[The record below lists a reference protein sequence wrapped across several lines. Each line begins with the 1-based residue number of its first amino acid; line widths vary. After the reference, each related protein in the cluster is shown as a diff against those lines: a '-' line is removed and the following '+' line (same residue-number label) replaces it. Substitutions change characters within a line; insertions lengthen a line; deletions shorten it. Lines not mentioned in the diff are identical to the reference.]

1 MTPKEKYRAL
11 GENFLK
17 IYRSPEYGPEVAQQ
31 YLASYNLDFE
41 SLNKAI
47 DATDDETTFS
57 EFIDQVQE
65 GFKGIIPGAAGTIE
79 TGVVGASALA
89 PDEGFI
95 TEKGIRDTASDVL
108 RPLQEFAAPEAGFEE
123 STGRKIG
130 EGLGSF
136 LSFVGLGLIPGFGKA
151 GLAGF
156 AAATGAGEARLRA
169 EAENATP
176 EQISDAT
183 FRGTFVGLSE
193 ALAPAKV
200 LGRIKRTK
208 EGATAVNKAVDRISS
223 AAITGGIEGAQEAAA
238 GIAQNFIAQDIYKP
252 EQELVEGLGENF
264 TIGATVGVIAQ
275 GLFDLAIPRA
285 TKTAKATTEEKPATQ
300 EDTEPAKMPT
310 VQEELFPDDKKPS
323 RAELSKLSDKQ
334 KEINKFKRADFRDLE
349 KEQTDQF
356 IIKEI
361 KNTRDEFDM
370 FQRENQRLEAAFNKS
385 KDTAERNRL
394 GKLGQENF
402 ATMATLEQKINT
414 LKEQAAKRRIAKS
427 KYERPTTPKGQAELD
442 FSGTLEDTRDPVKA
456 PLPKATALGGLD
468 PNVKLTPE
476 QEDFFIQERTKAAVG
491 KKTKGEVL
499 SAEEKVLTD
508 ARDREIRQTEV
519 DLQQTGVQKRV
530 PPLVLKS
537 PEDVVLGTRQQEQE
551 LLEDLEGI
559 KSIRQKQLDELE
571 QEIANTTDRNAK
583 RRLQRRFNRVAED
596 IKGINERLPQQ
607 LFDVSRAKDEAV
619 PTPEAP
625 QKITEA
631 DFKEMGIGP
640 TNKSLRKKILGKD
653 LDNPNER
660 AEVRDALNT
669 YVQTGNKSE
678 GLRNRVE
685 SYLSKPVFAE
695 QLSLG
700 LPQPVKETIDDRRR
714 EITPDSERAVLGDAA
729 SVAPGPSPETITA
742 PVGERVD
749 TGRTDTRQA
758 DVRKRQVDPTLEGE
772 GDLPIGEVSRPVPLE
787 VTEDFKKA
795 FPKTTTETEAVSESM
810 EGLGKSLEK
819 FIKRIRKA
827 REEKKEKEAKKKPT
841 KQEQQESLQTAIVAT
856 PLNEYIQRQHKTK
869 TLNEDRE
876 LEYFAADLYVEG
888 RAKLGKINLTDVE
901 TGPKR
906 RVNTIKY
913 SGLTKTERTVLES
926 LNEEQKA
933 KVDNKVLELI
943 ATEEKANK
951 YQARLDQEKET
962 KVAELKE
969 GNTHVKAIVKI
980 KNEIIKDW
988 KNAPRIDVVPNE
1000 NRLPAKIQT
1009 YLENKRNEDL
1019 LDDDKRVRG
1028 VFDAETNTVY
1038 LVANALKANNQQ
1050 VAETILHESIGHF
1063 GLRAVLGD
1071 KYSETMQNIYKNGNK
1086 ELQQIVNTMMQTEG
1100 LSKESAV
1107 EELIADSA
1115 EKLASGKNII
1125 STLKSLVNKTVAFI
1139 KKFLRDN
1146 LGIKISDNKTVEDL
1160 VAKSLNFVINGR
1172 KKKLKRNPYAAEIML
1187 QSVALD
1193 APGTLAIENLLSK
1206 NISNKGN
1213 NEVFKE
1219 FVEKNSS
1226 VTAMKGFFSRAAARI
1241 EVEVGFKGA
1250 SVERKLKKLYNGAIR
1265 NVLGDIRP
1273 DLFLTMAEHSDT
1285 LGTAVM
1291 KQGKLMFSKETGW
1304 QAVKDKDSLFEAYQ
1318 QIADFGQQIRDP
1330 QKAMDVVS
1338 DVLVAVRASELKKYR
1353 KDIPE
1358 ELLPSQDAINAGLKV
1373 REMYPQIQ
1381 KIENTLKNYRFN
1393 LIDALVEAGSLSKDK
1408 ADLWKEASGYIPWN
1422 RIKDEDISRFEREP
1436 KKVIRELA
1444 TRTETRALKGSKS
1457 EINNVM
1463 SNMVGLSFWMV
1474 NSAVRNHAAL
1484 SLVDTFAKPQKDGGL
1499 ATYEK
1504 GVLVEGAKKVKGIA
1518 ESASQDQKDR
1528 TVQVYRNGKREFYE
1542 FADVLDVYAFKGLE
1556 VPTSKIIDGFTLAS
1570 NALRKGVTAMP
1581 EFAFSQLFQ
1590 DASRAYVLSGTQN
1603 PFRTASGVV
1612 NPLAYFSSRFLK
1624 DPTIEKLR
1632 SFGITGS
1639 YDLMHGKAQKE
1650 IMKEFNLNEKK
1661 PYDALLN
1668 PLSKTFDFLENF
1680 SIASD
1685 ANLRKAIYEQ
1695 TLRET
1700 KSERFPDGDI
1710 LEARYRA
1717 QEIINFKRQGANKT
1731 VAVARQIVPFLN
1743 AYIQGMSV
1751 YYRTMMGEGIT
1762 NQEKRAAFNLFLS
1775 SAAKLTALS
1784 FLYATLVAGDE
1795 EYEAQ
1800 EDYIKNKNFFIPG
1813 TPLKIPVA
1821 PEIGFLFKVLPER
1834 TYSYIASQGTERP
1847 QDATKFLEAMRT
1859 ALVDSFSGPN
1869 LTPQLLKT
1877 PVELLVNYSFFRDAP
1892 IVPTRLKN
1900 LEEELQF
1907 TSSTSEFSKFIAPY
1921 MLGNPIQIDYFIKG
1935 MFGILGGNVLY
1946 ATNLIT
1952 APNRRDFNYYE
1963 IPIVKTFTR
1972 DAIPSG
1978 LKSEFYALRDDMD
1991 RVADSIRQLSLN
2003 PADADN
2009 LIEYLSKDNNYD
2021 KLYISKILDSVQ
2033 RQLSMSRRAKRDIEA
2048 SKDLSSEEK
2057 QELVNRIDEHDNM
2070 LIRSINIPKIRKFL
2084 GY

>member
-1 MTPKEKYRAL
+1 MTPREKYLAL
-11 GENFLK
+11 GKNFLTLYK
-17 IYRSPEYGPEVAQQ
+17 DKNQGPEVADA
-31 YLASYNLDFE
+31 YLKAYGLNYD

-47 DATDDETTFS
+47 EATDDETTFS

-65 GFKGIIPGAAGTIE
+65 GFKGIIPGAAGTVE
-79 TGVVGASALA
+79 TAAVGASALA

-108 RPLQEFAAPEAGFEE
+108 RPLKEFAAPEAGFEE
-123 STGRKIG
+123 SAGRKIG

-183 FRGTFVGLSE
+183 FRGTFVGITE
-193 ALAPAKV
+193 ALAPAKI
-200 LGRIKRTK
+200 LGRIRRTK
-208 EGATAVNKAVDRISS
+208 KGATAVNKAVDRISS
-223 AAITGGIEGAQEAAA
+223 VAMTGGIEGAQEAAA
-238 GIAQNFIAQDIYKP
+238 GIAQNFIAQDLYKP
-252 EQELVEGLGENF
+252 EQELIEGLGENF

-275 GLFDLAIPRA
+275 GLFDLAVPRT
-285 TKTAKATTEEKPATQ
+285 TKTAKATTEETPATQ

-323 RAELSKLSDKQ
+323 RAELSELSDKQ
-334 KEINKFKRADFRDLE
+334 KEINKLKRADFRDLE

-361 KNTRDEFDM
+361 KSTRDEFDM

-385 KDTAERNRL
+385 KDTTERNRL

-499 SAEEKVLTD
+499 SAEEKVLAD

-530 PPLVLKS
+530 SPLVLKS

-631 DFKEMGIGP
+631 DFKEMGIGA
-640 TNKSLRKKILGKD
+640 TNKSLRKKILGKN
-653 LDNPNER
+653 LDNPDER
-660 AEVRDALNT
+660 TEVRDALNT
-669 YVQTGNKSE
+669 YLQTGDKSE

-685 SYLSKPVFAE
+685 SYLAKPVFAE

-700 LPQPVKETIDDRRR
+700 LPQPV
-714 EITPDSERAVLGDAA
+714 TPTPEPVTPEAV
-729 SVAPGPSPETITA
+729 
-742 PVGERVD
+742 VGQ
-749 TGRTDTRQA
+749 T
-758 DVRKRQVDPTLEGE
+758 KLEGE
-772 GDLPIGEVSRPVPLE
+772 GDLPIGEISRPVPLE

-856 PLNEYIQRQHKTK
+856 PLNEYIQKQHKTK

-876 LEYFAADLYVEG
+876 LDYFAADLYVEG
-888 RAKLGKINLTDVE
+888 RTKLGKINLTEVE

-926 LNEEQKA
+926 LNEEQRA

-943 ATEEKANK
+943 ATEEKAEK
-951 YQARLDQEKET
+951 FQERLKREKET
-962 KVAELKE
+962 KETELKE

-988 KNAPRIDVVPNE
+988 KNAPRIDVVSNE

-1009 YLENKRNEDL
+1009 YLENKRN
-1019 LDDDKRVRG
+1019 DDYLNTMSRVRG

-1071 KYSETMQNIYKNGNK
+1071 KYKETMQKIYKDGNK

-1206 NISNKGN
+1206 NISNRGN
-1213 NEVFKE
+1213 NKVFKE

-1330 QKAMDVVS
+1330 QKAMDIVS

-1484 SLVDTFAKPQKDGGL
+1484 SLVDTFTKPQKDGGL
-1499 ATYEK
+1499 ATYK
-1504 GVLVEGAKKVKGIA
+1504 GGVLVEGAKKVKGIA
-1518 ESASQDQKDR
+1518 ENASQDQQDR

-1556 VPTSKIIDGFTLAS
+1556 VPTSKIIEKFTDAS
-1570 NALRKGVTAMP
+1570 NILRKGVTAMP

-1661 PYDALLN
+1661 PYDVLLN
-1668 PLSKTFDFLENF
+1668 PLKSGFDFMENF

-1695 TLRET
+1695 TLKET
-1700 KSERFPDGDI
+1700 KSDRFPDGDI

-1731 VAVARQIVPFLN
+1731 VAIARQIVPFLN

-1751 YYRTMMGEGIT
+1751 YYRTIMGEGIT
-1762 NQEKRAAFNLFLS
+1762 NQEKLVAIKLFLS
-1775 SAAKLTALS
+1775 SAVKLTSLS
-1784 FLYATLVAGDE
+1784 FLYSMLVAGDE

-1821 PEIGFLFKVLPER
+1821 PEIGLFFKVLPER

-1847 QDATKFLEAMRT
+1847 QDATKLLEAMRT
-1859 ALVDSFSGPN
+1859 AIVDSVSGPN

-1892 IVPTRLKN
+1892 IVPTRLKT
-1900 LEEELQF
+1900 LEEELQV

-1935 MFGILGGNVLY
+1935 MFGIAGGNALY
-1946 ATNLIT
+1946 ITNLIT

-1972 DAIPSG
+1972 DEIPSG

-2003 PADADN
+2003 PADADA

-2048 SKDLSSEEK
+2048 SKDLSGEQK

-2070 LIRSINIPKIRKFL
+2070 LIRSINIPKIRKYL

>member
-65 GFKGIIPGAAGTIE
+65 GFKGIIPGAAGTVE
-79 TGVVGASALA
+79 TAAVGASALA
-89 PDEGFI
+89 DDEGFV

-108 RPLQEFAAPEAGFEE
+108 RPLKEFAAPEAGFEE
-123 STGRKIG
+123 SAGRKIG

-323 RAELSKLSDKQ
+323 RAELSEVSK
-334 KEINKFKRADFRDLE
+334 KERELNKEAFGLDVSQEQLKRADFRDLE
-349 KEQTDQF
+349 KEKTDQF

-499 SAEEKVLTD
+499 SAEEKVLAD

-631 DFKEMGIGP
+631 DFKEMGIGA
-640 TNKSLRKKILGKD
+640 TNKSLRKKILGKN
-653 LDNPNER
+653 LDNPDER

-685 SYLSKPVFAE
+685 SYLAKPVFAE

-700 LPQPVKETIDDRRR
+700 LPQPV
-714 EITPDSERAVLGDAA
+714 TPTPEPVTPTPEPVVEELSAEDQAAIEQELQAEQAV
-729 SVAPGPSPETITA
+729 
-742 PVGERVD
+742 VGQ
-749 TGRTDTRQA
+749 T
-758 DVRKRQVDPTLEGE
+758 KLEGK
-772 GDLPIGEVSRPVPLE
+772 GDLPIGEISRPVPLE
-787 VTEDFKKA
+787 VTKDFKKA
-795 FPKTTTETEAVSESM
+795 FPKTATETEAVSESM

-827 REEKKEKEAKKKPT
+827 REEKKEKEAKKKLT

-888 RAKLGKINLTDVE
+888 RTKLGKINLTDVE

-926 LNEEQKA
+926 LNEEQKT

-943 ATEEKANK
+943 ATEEKAEK
-951 YQARLDQEKET
+951 FQERLKREKET
-962 KVAELKE
+962 KEAELKE

-1009 YLENKRNEDL
+1009 YLENKRN
-1019 LDDDKRVRG
+1019 DDYLNTINRVRG

-1071 KYSETMQNIYKNGNK
+1071 KYKETMQKIYKDGNK

-1115 EKLASGKNII
+1115 EKLASGNNII
-1125 STLKSLVNKTVAFI
+1125 STLKSLVNKTIVLI

-1172 KKKLKRNPYAAEIML
+1172 KIELDKIKRSPYAAEIML

-1213 NEVFKE
+1213 NKVFKE

-1226 VTAMKGFFSRAAARI
+1226 VTDMKGFFSRAAARI

-1338 DVLVAVRASELKKYR
+1338 DVLVAVRANELKKYR

-1393 LIDALVEAGSLSKDK
+1393 LIDALVEAGSISKDK
-1408 ADLWKEASGYIPWN
+1408 ADLWKAASGYIPWN
-1422 RIKDEDISRFEREP
+1422 RLKDEDVSRFEREP
-1436 KKVIRELA
+1436 KKVIRELV
-1444 TRTETRALKGSKS
+1444 TRTDTRKLEGSKA

-1518 ESASQDQKDR
+1518 ENASQDQQDR

-1542 FADVLDVYAFKGLE
+1542 FADILDVYAFKGLE

-1847 QDATKFLEAMRT
+1847 QDATKFFEAMRT
-1859 ALVDSFSGPN
+1859 AFVDSFSGPN

-1892 IVPTRLKN
+1892 IVPTRLKT
-1900 LEEELQF
+1900 LEEELQV

-1935 MFGILGGNVLY
+1935 MFGIAGGNALY
-1946 ATNLIT
+1946 ITNLIT

-1991 RVADSIRQLSLN
+1991 RVADSVRQLSLN

-2048 SKDLSSEEK
+2048 SKDLSSEQK

-2070 LIRSINIPKIRKFL
+2070 LIRSINIPKIRKYL

>member
-1 MTPKEKYRAL
+1 MITKLLTRL
-11 GENFLK
+11 QNK
-17 IYRSPEYGPEVAQQ
+17 IKQWWK
-31 YLASYNLDFE
+31 DH
-41 SLNKAI
+41 
-47 DATDDETTFS
+47 
-57 EFIDQVQE
+57 
-65 GFKGIIPGAAGTIE
+65 
-79 TGVVGASALA
+79 
-89 PDEGFI
+89 
-95 TEKGIRDTASDVL
+95 
-108 RPLQEFAAPEAGFEE
+108 
-123 STGRKIG
+123 
-130 EGLGSF
+130 
-136 LSFVGLGLIPGFGKA
+136 FVG
-151 GLAGF
+151 
-156 AAATGAGEARLRA
+156 E
-169 EAENATP
+169 
-176 EQISDAT
+176 
-183 FRGTFVGLSE
+183 
-193 ALAPAKV
+193 
-200 LGRIKRTK
+200 
-208 EGATAVNKAVDRISS
+208 
-223 AAITGGIEGAQEAAA
+223 
-238 GIAQNFIAQDIYKP
+238 
-252 EQELVEGLGENF
+252 
-264 TIGATVGVIAQ
+264 
-275 GLFDLAIPRA
+275 
-285 TKTAKATTEEKPATQ
+285 
-300 EDTEPAKMPT
+300 
-310 VQEELFPDDKKPS
+310 
-323 RAELSKLSDKQ
+323 
-334 KEINKFKRADFRDLE
+334 
-349 KEQTDQF
+349 
-356 IIKEI
+356 
-361 KNTRDEFDM
+361 
-370 FQRENQRLEAAFNKS
+370 
-385 KDTAERNRL
+385 
-394 GKLGQENF
+394 
-402 ATMATLEQKINT
+402 
-414 LKEQAAKRRIAKS
+414 
-427 KYERPTTPKGQAELD
+427 
-442 FSGTLEDTRDPVKA
+442 
-456 PLPKATALGGLD
+456 LD

-499 SAEEKVLTD
+499 SAEEKVLAD

-551 LLEDLEGI
+551 LLEDLEGV

-619 PTPEAP
+619 PKPKTLTTEQEVKRLKNLEELQSTPST
-625 QKITEA
+625 ITEA

-640 TNKSLRKKILGKD
+640 TNKSLRKKILGKN
-653 LDNPNER
+653 LNNPDER
-660 AEVRDALNT
+660 TEVRDALNT

-685 SYLSKPVFAE
+685 SYLAKPVFAE

-700 LPQPVKETIDDRRR
+700 LPQPVTPTPEPVTPTPEPVTPTPEPVTPTPEPVVEELSAEDQAAIEQELQAEQAET
-714 EITPDSERAVLGDAA
+714 PK
-729 SVAPGPSPETITA
+729 P
-742 PVGERVD
+742 
-749 TGRTDTRQA
+749 
-758 DVRKRQVDPTLEGE
+758 
-772 GDLPIGEVSRPVPLE
+772 
-787 VTEDFKKA
+787 KK
-795 FPKTTTETEAVSESM
+795 T
-810 EGLGKSLEK
+810 
-819 FIKRIRKA
+819 
-827 REEKKEKEAKKKPT
+827 KKKT
-841 KQEQQESLQTAIVAT
+841 KKQEQQESLQTAIVAT
-856 PLNEYIQRQHKTK
+856 PLNEYMQIMHKSK

-876 LEYFAADLYVEG
+876 LEYFASDLYVD
-888 RAKLGKINLTDVE
+888 GKV
-901 TGPKR
+901 R
-906 RVNTIKY
+906 RKANTIEYVNLRVREGKDKDT
-913 SGLTKTERTVLES
+913 GEIILPQKPIFES
-926 LNEEQKA
+926 LNEEQRA
-933 KVDNKVLELI
+933 KVDNKVFELI

-962 KVAELKE
+962 KKASLIE

-1009 YLENKRNEDL
+1009 YLENKRNEDF

-1213 NEVFKE
+1213 NKVFKE

-1226 VTAMKGFFSRAAARI
+1226 VTAMKGFFSQAAARI

-1250 SVERKLKKLYNGAIR
+1250 SAERKLKKLYNGEIR
-1265 NVLGDIRP
+1265 NAVGDIRP

-1330 QKAMDVVS
+1330 QKAMDIVS

-1408 ADLWKEASGYIPWN
+1408 ADLWKAASGYIPWN

-1484 SLVDTFAKPQKDGGL
+1484 SLVDIFAKSKKDGGL
-1499 ATYEK
+1499 GEAEK
-1504 GVLVEGAKKVKGIA
+1504 LGGFPENANQEV
-1518 ESASQDQKDR
+1518 KDR
-1528 TVQVYRNGKREFYE
+1528 IVQVYRNGKREFYI
-1542 FADVLDVYAFKGLE
+1542 FDDVLDVYAFKGIEL
-1556 VPTSKIIDGFTLAS
+1556 PATGPLIAGAIGAS
-1570 NALRKGVTAMP
+1570 NFLRKGVTMMP

-1603 PFRTASGVV
+1603 PFKTARGVV

-1624 DPTIEKLR
+1624 DPTIEKLQ

-1661 PYDALLN
+1661 SYDALLN
-1668 PLSKTFDFLENF
+1668 PIKSGFDFLENF

-1731 VAVARQIVPFLN
+1731 VGLLRQIVPFLN

-1751 YYRTMMGEGIT
+1751 YYRTMMGEGIS
-1762 NQEKRAAFNLFLS
+1762 NKEKSVARNLFIS
-1775 SAAKLTALS
+1775 SGIKLTALS
-1784 FLYATLVAGDE
+1784 FLYSALVAGDE
-1795 EYEAQ
+1795 EYEGQ
-1800 EDYIKNKNFFIPG
+1800 EDYIKDKNFLIPG
-1813 TPLKIPVA
+1813 TIFKAPVA
-1821 PEIGFLFKVLPER
+1821 PEIGLLFKVLPER
-1834 TYSYIASQGTERP
+1834 TYNYIASQGTERP
-1847 QDATKFLEAMRT
+1847 QDATKFFDAMR
-1859 ALVDSFSGPN
+1859 AAIFNSVMGPN
-1869 LTPQLLKT
+1869 LTPQIAKLPL
-1877 PVELLVNYSFFRDAP
+1877 ELAINYSFFRDGP
-1892 IVPTRLKN
+1892 ITPTRLQK
-1900 LEEELQF
+1900 LETELQF
-1907 TSSTSEFSKFIAPY
+1907 TSSTSEFSKMMGEFGLISPVK
-1921 MLGNPIQIDYFIKG
+1921 LDYLIKG
-1935 MFGILGGNVLY
+1935 IFGIAGANVLY
-1946 ATNLIT
+1946 LTNLVT

-1972 DAIPSG
+1972 DEIPSG
-1978 LKSEFYALRDDMD
+1978 PKSEFYALRDDMD
-1991 RVADSIRQLSLN
+1991 RVADSVRQLSLN
-2003 PADADN
+2003 PADADA
-2009 LIEYLSKDNNYD
+2009 LIEYLRKDNNYD
-2021 KLYISKILDSVQ
+2021 KLMVSKILDSVQ
-2033 RQLSMSRRAKRDIEA
+2033 RQLSMSRKAKQQIEA
-2048 SKDLSSEEK
+2048 SKDLSGEQK
-2057 QELVNRIDEHDNM
+2057 QELSNRIDEHDNM
-2070 LIRSINIPKIRKFL
+2070 LIKSINIPKIRKFL